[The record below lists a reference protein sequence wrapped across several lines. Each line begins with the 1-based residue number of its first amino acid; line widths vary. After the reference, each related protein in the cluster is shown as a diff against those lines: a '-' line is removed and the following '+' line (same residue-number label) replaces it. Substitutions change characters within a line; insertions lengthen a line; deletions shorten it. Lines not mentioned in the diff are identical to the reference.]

1 MKKSIKNLIT
11 LSVAVIML
19 SITPNVNMMAQSGS
33 GSGHVSYHQL
43 FSSESQGKDGTV
55 VQQSMT
61 RGTIV
66 GSEAS
71 NPFHLTTQTCSG
83 TNILSAKGQPIESC
97 GSCDGVDAD
106 GDIWWLTYH
115 NNPDGKNTWKIIGG
129 TGKYKKMTGGGT
141 TTPMMASPDGKML
154 TITFEGSW
162 KM

>member
-1 MKKSIKNLIT
+1 MKKSINCLFS
-11 LSVAVIML
+11 LFVAIVGL
-19 SITPNVNMMAQSGS
+19 SIVPNLTLVAQSGS

-43 FSSESQGKDGTV
+43 FSTESQGKDGSV

-61 RGTIV
+61 RGTVV
-66 GSEAS
+66 GNEAD

-83 TNILSAKGQPIESC
+83 TNILSSKGQPIESC

-115 NNPDGKNTWKIIGG
+115 NGTDGSNTWKIIGG

-141 TTPMMASPDGKML
+141 TTPMAASADGKML
-154 TITFEGSW
+154 TISFEGTW